1 MKIAIILLTL
11 ILFMREVL
19 RMCWAIEHD
28 ARPVKIFVP
37 CFFACVIA
45 VLAKFIGNLL
55 TIA

>member
-1 MKIAIILLTL
+1 MKIVIVLLIL

-28 ARPVKIFVP
+28 ARPAKIIPP

-45 VLAKFIGNLL
+45 ILAKLVGNVL
-55 TIA
+55 TMV